1 MEDIEFTSAGQVCRG
16 WRLVAPHDALDGRF
30 GRPVVVMAHG
40 IGGTIDSG
48 LRPFADMLCA
58 IGVDVVAFDYR
69 GFGVSGGRPR
79 QRVSMRCQIGDYHAA
94 VEMAQRLPGIDR
106 DRVVLWGVSL
116 AGGHVINVAAC
127 RSDIAGVI
135 ALTPLV
141 DGCAAAALA
150 LRHHSAGSMVRGATT
165 SLKSAVAT
173 LRGADPVSM
182 TLVARPGCA
191 AALSLDGAY
200 DRYTAL
206 AGPTWENRVDASI
219 GVELLGYRP
228 IRVASRIGCPS
239 FFQIASADCSA
250 PPRAAARAAAKARAA
265 VRDYACD
272 HFDVW
277 PGGRWFTRV
286 VNDQQ
291 AFLSRLFADQAG

>member
-182 TLVARPGCA
+182 TLVGRPGCA

-206 AGPTWENRVDASI
+206 GDRRGKIVSTPRSAWNCWATGPSGSPRVS
-219 GVELLGYRP
+219 
-228 IRVASRIGCPS
+228 
-239 FFQIASADCSA
+239 
-250 PPRAAARAAAKARAA
+250 AARRFSRSPAPIA
-265 VRDYACD
+265 VRRR
-272 HFDVW
+272 VRP
-277 PGGRWFTRV
+277 PGPRPRHAPQCGITRV
-286 VNDQQ
+286 IISTCGPG
-291 AFLSRLFADQAG
+291 AGGSPAWSTISRLS